1 MLRQWIDDLTR
12 DVAYGLRQLRR
23 SPAFSAVVLTPLAV
37 GIGARVTVSSIV
49 DAGLLR
55 PLASRTAG
63 RLVMGWAA
71 TRGRP
76 AEPAVFLPYRSYVAW
91 KARSRSFDVV
101 SATFRRAYLV
111 SGQGDATTAIGMAV
125 TDEFFSTLGL
135 APELGRTLSARDAG
149 GPDAVVLSHGFWE
162 RHFGGSTAVIGAHVT
177 LNGVPHE
184 VVGGMPREF
193 GVRLLG
199 ETRGLQLWR
208 LVKARGAGR

>member
-23 SPAFSAVVLTPLAV
+23 SPAFSAVVLTTLAV
-37 GIGARVTVSSIV
+37 GIGATVTVFSIV
-49 DAGLLR
+49 DAWLLQ
-55 PLASRTAG
+55 PLAFPNAE
-63 RLVMGWAA
+63 RLVIGLAA
-71 TRGRP
+71 TRERP

-149 GPDAVVLSHGFWE
+149 GPDAGGLSPGFLG
-162 RHFGGSTAVIGAHVT
+162 R
-177 LNGVPHE
+177 P
-184 VVGGMPREF
+184 VGGFAPVE
-193 GVRLLG
+193 
-199 ETRGLQLWR
+199 RGHR
-208 LVKARGAGR
+208 P